1 MKRLLSV
8 TGIFGAL
15 LAAIMIFGVARA
27 AKPSQPAST
36 TTTIGNIEAGARP
49 TGRIAFIRDGGIWI
63 MDSDGK
69 NRQRVSSVSNA
80 KGRVSFSPDNKLI
93 AFSREGKDANKL
105 PSDEGGAHQLHD
117 IFLAFV
123 DSAATNTNWW
133 KKVTN
138 SLGAFNPEW
147 SANDTMIYYQNDIN
161 AGYVDYIAPVHVPA
175 MVSITDGHATNLRK
189 DWQTISTWTI
199 QPTFTRDGKKMAYVI
214 AYSDAA
220 DQYNFQKKGIKII
233 DMASIMIPETEMR
246 KPSKGLENG
255 VAPSWSPDGKW
266 LAYVNNDMRDAGIFV
281 VSADLSQK
289 HQIFSSTVTQ
299 QASPQPVGWAP
310 NSKWLTFA
318 TMDGT
323 IYTVDINGN
332 NLTPI
337 SGTGNNSNPAWSH

>member
-8 TGIFGAL
+8 TGILGAVF
-15 LAAIMIFGVARA
+15 AALMIFGVARA
-27 AKPSQPAST
+27 DKPSQPAST
-36 TTTIGNIEAGARP
+36 TTTPGTINAGARP

-69 NRQRVSSVSNA
+69 NRQKVSSVTNA
-80 KGRVSFSPDNKLI
+80 KGRLTFSPDNKLI

-105 PSDEGGAHQLHD
+105 PSDEGGMHLLHD
-117 IFLAFV
+117 IFLAYV

-133 KKVTN
+133 KRVTSN
-138 SLGAFNPEW
+138 LGAFNPEW
-147 SANDTMIYYQNDIN
+147 SANDTLIYFQNDIN
-161 AGYVDYIAPVHVPA
+161 ANYVDYIAPIHVPA

-189 DWQTISTWTI
+189 DWQTISTWTV

-214 AYSDAA
+214 SYSNAA

-233 DMASIMIPETEMR
+233 DMTSIMIPETEMR
-246 KPSKGLENG
+246 KASKGLDDG

-266 LAYVNNDMRDAGIFV
+266 LAYVSNDMRDAGIFV
-281 VSADLSQK
+281 VSSDLSQK
-289 HQIFSSTVTQ
+289 HQIFASSVTQ

-323 IYTVDINGN
+323 IYTIDINGN

-337 SGTGNNSNPAWSH
+337 TGTGNNSNPTWSH

>member
-8 TGIFGAL
+8 TGIIGAAF
-15 LAAIMIFGVARA
+15 AAILIFGMARA
-27 AKPSQPAST
+27 DQPSQSTST
-36 TTTIGNIEAGARP
+36 TTTAGTVNVGARP
-49 TGRIAFIRDGGIWI
+49 TGRIAFIKDGGIWI

-69 NRQRVSSVSNA
+69 NRQRVSSVTNA
-80 KGRVSFSPDNKLI
+80 KGRISFSPDNKLI

-105 PSDEGGAHQLHD
+105 PSDEGGMHLLHD
-117 IFLAFV
+117 IFLAYV

-133 KKVTN
+133 KRVTS

-175 MVSITDGHATNLRK
+175 KVSITDGHATNLRK
-189 DWQTISTWTI
+189 DWQTISTWTV

-214 AYSDAA
+214 SYSDAA
-220 DQYNFQKKGIKII
+220 DQYNYQKKGIKII
-233 DMASIMIPETEMR
+233 DMASIMIPEAQMR
-246 KPSKGLENG
+246 KPSKGLGDG

-266 LAYVNNDMRDAGIFV
+266 LAYVSNDMRDAGIFV

-289 HQIFSSTVTQ
+289 HQIFASTATQ
-299 QASPQPVGWAP
+299 QASPEPVGWAP

-323 IYTVDINGN
+323 IYTIDINGN
-332 NLTPI
+332 NMSPI
-337 SGTGNNSNPAWSH
+337 TGTGNNSDPTWSR

>member
-1 MKRLLSV
+1 MLSV
-8 TGIFGAL
+8 TGILGAL
-15 LAAIMIFGVARA
+15 LAAVMIFGAARA
-27 AKPSQPAST
+27 DNPSQPASKT
-36 TTTIGNIEAGARP
+36 AMAGTMDVGARP
-49 TGRIAFIRDGGIWI
+49 GGRIAFIKDGGIWI

-69 NRQRVSSVSNA
+69 NRQMVSAVTNA
-80 KGRVSFSPDNKLI
+80 KGRISFSPDNKII

-105 PSDEGGAHQLHD
+105 PSDEGGMHLLHD

-123 DSAATNTNWW
+123 DSASTNTNWW
-133 KKVTN
+133 KRITSN
-138 SLGAFNPEW
+138 LGGFNPEW
-147 SANDTMIYYQNDIN
+147 SANDTLIYFQNDVN
-161 AGYVDYIAPVHVPA
+161 AGYVDYIVPTHVPA
-175 MVSITDGHATNLRK
+175 VVSITDGHATNLRK
-189 DWQTISTWTI
+189 DWQTISTWTV

-214 AYSDAA
+214 AYSGAA

-233 DMASIMIPETEMR
+233 DMASIMMPEAEMR
-246 KPSKGLENG
+246 KASKGLDDG

-266 LAYVNNDMRDAGIFV
+266 LAYVSNDMRDAGIFV

-289 HQIFSSTVTQ
+289 HQIFASTVTQ
-299 QASPQPVGWAP
+299 QASPEPVGWAP

-337 SGTGNNSNPAWSH
+337 TGTGNNSDPTWSR